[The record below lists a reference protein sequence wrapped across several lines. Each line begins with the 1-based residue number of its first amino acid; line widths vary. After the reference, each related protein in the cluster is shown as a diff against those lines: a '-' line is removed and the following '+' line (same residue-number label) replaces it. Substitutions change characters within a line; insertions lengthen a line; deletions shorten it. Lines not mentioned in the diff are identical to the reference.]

1 MGNGVPAHRL
11 TTAHL
16 QSAYPFVAEGGLG
29 GRGVYIGRDIFG
41 GAFTYDAFELYEQ
54 GVLTSPNV
62 LVAGRIGRGKSAFVK
77 SFLWRQQVFGRRAV
91 IMDPKGEYGGLARAC
106 GVEPILL
113 APRGRLRLNPL
124 DRRIA
129 REDQLRLLHAI
140 GSAALDRSLLPQ
152 EKTALGIAL
161 EQAAGGGAETAT
173 LPGVVDALIH
183 PAEHAGVTVG
193 AEQVSVREWG
203 REAGFELRRLVTGD
217 LAGMFDGPTSA
228 EIDLGAPLV
237 VLDLSAVY
245 NSEALGILM
254 TCAAAWLQGVL
265 AQESAAKTIFVLDE
279 AWAILANLG
288 IAKWL
293 QSSFKLSR
301 QFGLQNIAIMHR
313 FSDLAATGAQG
324 SQQERVARGL
334 LSDAETRVVFG
345 QPPGEVEATR
355 DLLGL
360 STTEAEL
367 LPVLDRGLA
376 LWKVGQRS
384 FLVEHRMGATEI
396 EISDTDARMSL
407 LKI

>member
-1 MGNGVPAHRL
+1 
-11 TTAHL
+11 
-16 QSAYPFVAEGGLG
+16 VAEGGLG
-29 GRGVYIGRDIFG
+29 GRGVYIGRDLFG
-41 GAFTYDAFELYEQ
+41 GAFTYDAFELYDQ
-54 GVLTSPNV
+54 GVLTSPNM
-62 LVAGRIGRGKSAFVK
+62 LVAGRIGRGKSAFIK

-106 GVEPILL
+106 GVEPIRLE
-113 APRGRLRLNPL
+113 PGGRLRLNPL
-124 DRRIA
+124 DRRVA
-129 REDQLRLLHAI
+129 REEQLRLLQAI
-140 GSAALDRSLLPQ
+140 GSAALDRPLLPQ

-161 EQAAGGGAETAT
+161 EQASADGVNTVT
-173 LPGVVDALIH
+173 LPSVVEGLIH
-183 PAEHAGVTVG
+183 PTEDAGLAVG
-193 AEQVSVREWG
+193 AESTAVRDWG
-203 REAGFELRRLVTGD
+203 REVGFELRRLVAGD

-228 EIDLGAPLV
+228 EIDFAAPLV

-254 TCAAAWLQGVL
+254 TCAAAWLQGML
-265 AQESAAKTIFVLDE
+265 AEESATKTIFALDE

-324 SQQERVARGL
+324 SQEERVARGL

-345 QPPGEVEATR
+345 QPHGEVEATR

-367 LPVLDRGLA
+367 LPTLDRGLA

-384 FLVEHRMGATEI
+384 FLVEHRLGRTEV
-396 EISDTDARMSL
+396 ELVDTDARMSIL
-407 LKI
+407 RTLS